1 MCLSITNQSLW
12 EWSKDANISVE
23 LIPLI
28 VRGGDGCR
36 LNKIDEEE
44 EGSAIIR

>member
-1 MCLSITNQSLW
+1 MCLSITNQSLG